1 MDPHTF
7 HQVKRPPAHFSYL
20 VSAVDELNLSKKNI
34 KRSKIRVWICRQE
47 IFEMTHAMKFGRPPG

>member
-20 VSAVDELNLSKKNI
+20 VSAVDEPFQKKY
-34 KRSKIRVWICRQE
+34 KK
-47 IFEMTHAMKFGRPPG
+47 K